1 MGTKI
6 VESGVGTIASG
17 KSVSLSTLHLQI
29 GRGCSTLSTLERKNY
44 QIGKVSASQQT
55 KFYNIQQLLTLLCL
69 IPAHHC
75 CYLYSGKLK
84 TRGIY
89 IIFAP

>member
-6 VESGVGTIASG
+6 VESGVGSVASG
-17 KSVSLSTLHLQI
+17 ESTSLATLHLQI
-29 GRGCSTLSTLERKNY
+29 GRGCSTLSTLERKNFHTE
-44 QIGKVSASQQT
+44 KPSASQQSE
-55 KFYNIQQLLTLLCL
+55 FYNAQQLLTLLCL

-75 CYLYSGKLK
+75 CYLYSGKLQ
-84 TRGIY
+84 THGIY